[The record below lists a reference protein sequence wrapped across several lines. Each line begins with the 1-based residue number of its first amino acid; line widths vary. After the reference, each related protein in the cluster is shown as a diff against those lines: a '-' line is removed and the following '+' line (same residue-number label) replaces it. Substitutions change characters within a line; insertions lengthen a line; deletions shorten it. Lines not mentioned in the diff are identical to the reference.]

1 MALTIKKRCVRCMKV
16 LREDGTCQN
25 PKCSRYKAEPTDAT
39 SDTGKDTDSE
49 AVAD

>member
-25 PKCSRYKAEPTDAT
+25 PKCSRYTEEKKEEEST
-39 SDTGKDTDSE
+39 STEDTSNE
-49 AVAD
+49 